1 VNKLFYLYFV
11 LLFSITIAAEV
22 TFRVDMSNSPIS
34 DDGVYVVGPSDQLA
48 GPEGHLMSDTNGD
61 DIWEVTLSL
70 PEGSYTYKFRNGY
83 CDNWDNCAAIFEG
96 NLEDCGVGDWDDR
109 EVTIGTENIVL
120 DIYCFDSCS
129 GGECPELGY
138 YPVTFIVDMSIL
150 GPNPS
155 GVFVTGGS
163 QYMNGPLG
171 HEMFDADG
179 DYIYETTV
187 NLPEGTYTF
196 KFRNGYCDT
205 WDSCPQQMWEDFEGE
220 CGVGQWG
227 DRQIIVTDE
236 GFTYGP
242 YCFDFC
248 DSGECMIDVP
258 VEVEFQV
265 ELDDAEM
272 ALVDG
277 GDPVYIYGN
286 FNDFDFFVNPI
297 EMEYI
302 GDNTFAYIATF
313 TSDDFL
319 IYKYAIGQNSES
331 NDGIGACGNNF
342 GGDCSSSSTNWR
354 EQTVPYQDIVFNL
367 DSFDDCADRV
377 RVELNVDMSSEF
389 VSPSGVYIGG
399 GSMPNGSYGTEL
411 CDPDG
416 DGVFSTIMS
425 FPINSDQTYKFS
437 NGLCADFDSCG
448 TFEDLC
454 SCDDNECNP
463 NTNDWND
470 RYFFV
475 GNEDNQ
481 IEPAIIYG
489 DCSGWVGNDND
500 GGDDGGDDGGADDSY
515 SVSISVEGL
524 GDCAFASLTGTL
536 DDWTGWGT
544 TICDGNCTDSAQVVT
559 LDDLED
565 GDSHE
570 FIILCAQGDGWW
582 YNIWDSSVIIGP
594 DLGSS
599 CDFLPDD
606 EYANYGFTIDGSD
619 LEIFIDEN
627 SCELVCDNC
636 SECMPGDINDDQA
649 VDVLDVVFIVGII
662 LGNNTPDAEESCGGD
677 YNEDGTIDILDI
689 VAMVSTILG

>member
-1 VNKLFYLYFV
+1 MYKLSYFYFILFY
-11 LLFSITIAAEV
+11 SITIAAEV
-22 TFRVDMSNSPIS
+22 TFRVDMSNSPTS
-34 DDGVYVVGPSDQLA
+34 DDGVYVVGSSAELA
-48 GPEGHLMSDTNGD
+48 GPEGHLMSDTDGD

-70 PEGSYTYKFRNGY
+70 PEGNYTYKFRNGY

-109 EVTIGTENIVL
+109 EVNVGVEDILL

-138 YPVTFIVDMSIL
+138 FPVTFIVDMSIL
-150 GPNPS
+150 GPDPS

-171 HEMFDADG
+171 HQMFDEDG
-179 DYIYETTV
+179 DYIYETTI

-227 DRQIIVTDE
+227 DRQVVVTDQ
-236 GFTYGP
+236 GLTYGP

-265 ELDDAEM
+265 ELDDVEM
-272 ALVDG
+272 ALVDQG
-277 GDPVYIYGN
+277 ESVYIYGN

-297 EMEYI
+297 EMEYT
-302 GDNTFAYIATF
+302 GDNIFAYIETF

-319 IYKYAIGQNSES
+319 IYKYAIGQTPES

-342 GGDCSSSSTNWR
+342 GGDCASNSTNWR
-354 EQTVPYQDIVFNL
+354 EHTVPYQDIVFDL
-367 DSFDDCADRV
+367 DSFDDCTGRV

-399 GSMPNGSYGTEL
+399 GTMPNDSYGTEL

-416 DGVFSTIMS
+416 DNIFSTVMS
-425 FPINSDQTYKFS
+425 FPINSNQTYKFS
-437 NGLCADFDSCG
+437 NGLCSDFDSCG

-454 SCDDNECNP
+454 ECDDNGCNP

-475 GNEDNQ
+475 GEEDGQ
-481 IEPAIIYG
+481 IESAVAYG
-489 DCSGWVGNDND
+489 DCSDWIGYD
-500 GGDDGGDDGGADDSY
+500 GDDGGTDDGGGNDSY

-524 GDCAFASLTGTL
+524 GDCAFASVTGTV
-536 DDWTGWGT
+536 DGWTGWGT
-544 TICDGNCTDSAQVVT
+544 AICDGNCTDNIQVVT
-559 LDDLED
+559 LDGLED
-565 GDSHE
+565 GESHE
-570 FIILCAQGDGWW
+570 FLILCAQGDAWW

-606 EYANYGFTIDGSD
+606 EFANYGFTIDGSD
-619 LEIFIDEN
+619 LEIFISD
-627 SCELVCDNC
+627 C
-636 SECMPGDINDDQA
+636 SSGCMPGDVNDDQQ
-649 VDVLDVVFIVGII
+649 VDVLDVVFIVGIV
-662 LGNNTPDAEESCGGD
+662 LGNNNPNAEESCGAD
-677 YNEDGTIDILDI
+677 YNGDDTIDILDI